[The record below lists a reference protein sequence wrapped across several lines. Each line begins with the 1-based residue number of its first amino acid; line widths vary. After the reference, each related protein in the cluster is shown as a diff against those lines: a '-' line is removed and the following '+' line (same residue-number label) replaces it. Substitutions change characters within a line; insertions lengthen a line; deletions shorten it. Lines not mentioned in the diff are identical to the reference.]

1 MESRRR
7 GKEGGESCGG
17 GCAGLCVSRRRR
29 KMRLKIGFILRSL
42 LVVGSFLG
50 LVVLWSSL
58 SPRPDD
64 PSPLSRMRVS
74 DPPAPS
80 GGGDLQLVLFAR
92 ARGGSRGGGVG
103 ARRCAAAPQVVLA
116 QRGQIRGAEPQA
128 PGPGYQPPARPLAA
142 PSSRAPPP
150 RAPPPP
156 AAALHAGTAGRSG
169 RRAGT
174 AAAQPPYSSVRGP
187 PRLRPGDA
195 GLVQAAACGA
205 CRPEGGEMLPL
216 PSPPFGTRPLGA
228 AFPSRHRPSGDALSP
243 GLPQP
248 ACLPGVGG
256 RWRPASGSYGE
267 RRLPPTPPTPA
278 PVAGR
283 PGAMCGR
290 GLALDR
296 PFLSLPRPGERR
308 LARGG

>member
-64 PSPLSRMRVS
+64 PSPLSKMRVS

-80 GGGDLQLVLFAR
+80 GGCDLQLVLFAR
-92 ARGGSRGGGVG
+92 ARGGRRGGGVG

-116 QRGQIRGAEPQA
+116 ERGPIGGAEPRA
-128 PGPGYQPPARPLAA
+128 PGPGHQPPARPLAS

-150 RAPPPP
+150 GAPQPPLP

-169 RRAGT
+169 RRAGA
-174 AAAQPPYSSVRGP
+174 AAAQPPESSVLGP
-187 PRLRPGDA
+187 PRSRLGAA

-228 AFPSRHRPSGDALSP
+228 AFPPGTTRPGMLAAPGSP
-243 GLPQP
+243 GPP
-248 ACLPGVGG
+248 ACREWEGDGAPPPARTESAASLP
-256 RWRPASGSYGE
+256 
-267 RRLPPTPPTPA
+267 PPTPRPPQLW
-278 PVAGR
+278 R
-283 PGAMCGR
+283 PGDGVRCAAAASPWTG
-290 GLALDR
+290 
-296 PFLSLPRPGERR
+296 PSSLPG
-308 LARGG
+308 

>member
-116 QRGQIRGAEPQA
+116 QRGPIGGR
-128 PGPGYQPPARPLAA
+128 RA
-142 PSSRAPPP
+142 PSTRSPLPATGPPP
-150 RAPPPP
+150 RRPFLPCSPAPGS
-156 AAALHAGTAGRSG
+156 AGGGGAPRRDCGAEREESGGSG
-169 RRAGT
+169 RPAPRLLRAGT
-174 AAAQPPYSSVRGP
+174 AAVAAGGRGVG
-187 PRLRPGDA
+187 PGC
-195 GLVQAAACGA
+195 GLWRVQA
-205 CRPEGGEMLPL
+205 
-216 PSPPFGTRPLGA
+216 
-228 AFPSRHRPSGDALSP
+228 
-243 GLPQP
+243 
-248 ACLPGVGG
+248 
-256 RWRPASGSYGE
+256 
-267 RRLPPTPPTPA
+267 
-278 PVAGR
+278 
-283 PGAMCGR
+283 
-290 GLALDR
+290 
-296 PFLSLPRPGERR
+296 
-308 LARGG
+308 